1 MTTQN
6 KRVDPGRST
15 LSQTALAGGPMSN
28 HAMEMTMNTHITLP
42 TGSATLTMSS
52 REIAELTHKRHDNV
66 KRTIQAL
73 AADGA
78 MQLPQIEEVTNHLGQ
93 TVTEFRLLERDTYV
107 VVAKLS
113 PKFMAAV
120 VDEWMRLRSA
130 HPELGGPADLGLIQL
145 ADSARVASETTR
157 DLIIHQAGSTRG
169 AVIKAV
175 KDFAGNPIATLK
187 RYLDDRFVALHQR
200 DVHFHRAIGE
210 LLRQTS
216 SVTAL
221 AERSASPTTF
231 VAGEWA
237 DLDMV
242 LHMAGHRFR
251 MPRPKALNALL
262 VKSLD
267 DFCLESNRWGDSA
280 RSPFGRRCRIWRK
293 PVVQAWLK
301 DRGRA
306 LIDQHIARNSGSNVL
321 QFAKTDGEGK

>member
-1 MTTQN
+1 MLTQN
-6 KRVDPGRST
+6 KRAEVAAS
-15 LSQTALAGGPMSN
+15 ALPNGALQGAPMSN

-52 REIAELTHKRHDNV
+52 REIADLTGKRHLHILRDAR
-66 KRTIQAL
+66 KMMRSL
-73 AADGA
+73 ELD
-78 MQLPQIEEVTNHLGQ
+78 ETNFGS
-93 TVTEFRLLERDTYV
+93 TYV
-107 VVAKLS
+107 DDMNREQQ
-113 PKFMAAV
+113 KFMLPKRECLIPVSGYSTELRAKIIDRWLELEAAA
-120 VDEWMRLRSA
+120 S
-130 HPELGGPADLGLIQL
+130 GGGDLGLIQL
-145 ADSARVASETTR
+145 ADSARVASEATR

-175 KDFAGNPIATLK
+175 KDFAGNPIAALK

-221 AERSASPTTF
+221 AERSAQPTTF
-231 VAGEWA
+231 VAGEWV

-242 LHMAGHRFR
+242 LHMAGHWLRG
-251 MPRPKALNALL
+251 PRPKALNVLL

-267 DFCLESNRWGDSA
+267 DFCLETNRWGDSA

-321 QFAKTDGEGK
+321 QFAKSDGDGK